1 MEFEVYKYKSASDY
15 IKAMEEKHK
24 IPYWAYRSRQRYEED
39 TSNLQSV
46 VKFSTPV
53 MEFDY
58 TKFIE
63 FPKALPAGYYLAET
77 RIEDTR
83 RQVWFQ
89 VTDFSLY
96 AAVDKNNTYIW
107 VNDLSS
113 GSPVPGATIQLWGTD
128 TSTLTDD
135 KGLARLATPE
145 DNLAGVYAT
154 VSKDHQEAIAT
165 IFPWSQWDSQWETR
179 REFASGYWKYLYL
192 DRTLYKPND
201 TVHFWGLIKPR
212 SENAKPLDKVTV
224 ALLSTESRD
233 NSIIDSKEIDL
244 EGISFTDNIKLPNL
258 TPGYYYLEVKS
269 GDYVISSQDFQVETY
284 SKPAY
289 QLEIIPSKKA
299 VYVGDKIDFEV
310 KATFFEGTPAAYVPL
325 DYYIQDYGNGSIATD
340 DEGNAKISYS
350 PKFDQ
355 EHFSSVRSPWL
366 FLTAKL
372 PESGEITNEASFVVL
387 NNDISIDAEDKVEG
401 STAKVEIDISRLTVD
416 KVNSGQVEPWAKDA
430 YKSGPA
436 TNHPVNYKIYRE
448 TWEKQED
455 GKYYDFINKKVETR
469 YIYQYKKV
477 FESEGQ
483 VTTNQEGKAVF
494 TFPVENKESY
504 LVELVAQDFK
514 GNPATR
520 EHRIFGPGFCRD
532 YGYTWYHLEGKD
544 YYKSGEE
551 VKLSM
556 KQNELM
562 LSPRPKGFLFLT
574 ARDGILG
581 PKCRILPN

>member
-1 MEFEVYKYKSASDY
+1 M
-15 IKAMEEKHK
+15 
-24 IPYWAYRSRQRYEED
+24 
-39 TSNLQSV
+39 
-46 VKFSTPV
+46 
-53 MEFDY
+53 
-58 TKFIE
+58 
-63 FPKALPAGYYLAET
+63 
-77 RIEDTR
+77 
-83 RQVWFQ
+83 WFQ

-387 NNDISIDAEDKVEG
+387 NNDISIDAEDMVEG
-401 STAKVEIDISRLTVD
+401 SMAKVEIDISRLTVD

-514 GNPATR
+514 GNPATTNIGFR
-520 EHRIFGPGFCRD
+520 PGFCRD

-551 VKLSM
+551 VKL
-556 KQNELM
+556 L
-562 LSPRPKGFLFLT
+562 
-574 ARDGILG
+574 
-581 PKCRILPN
+581 